1 MGRKP
6 RNRRVLEVAS
16 SSPPCTT
23 SIDSRQVTGMAAGS
37 GQRWWWVALGS
48 MMLGWAVGPEAGAEP
63 AHRPQ
68 VVVLCLQNSS
78 NFGGR
83 LLGRRAADQLAV
95 DLGATGA
102 WRVVD
107 RAQTDRAAAQRD
119 LQPPYAVAYMQ
130 QIGHALGGDL
140 IVAGAVQRVEV
151 DPRLGA
157 VRVGLLVE
165 MVDQVAGQAVMTVLQ
180 TGTVRRNARE
190 PEPTDVLVGKALAL
204 ASAEAV
210 RASAVGLGF
219 MGSVSAPSDGKTVQL
234 KLPADA
240 AAQTGQRLLIYRGVV
255 EGDQRTP
262 GKLIATA
269 MISEITGE
277 SCRARVLGSA
287 GDIHTGDL
295 AVTLGRLEK
304 RP

>member
-1 MGRKP
+1 
-6 RNRRVLEVAS
+6 
-16 SSPPCTT
+16 
-23 SIDSRQVTGMAAGS
+23 
-37 GQRWWWVALGS
+37 
-48 MMLGWAVGPEAGAEP
+48 MMLGWAVGPDAGAEP

-68 VVVLCLQNSS
+68 VVVLVLQNSS

-119 LQPPYAVAYMQ
+119 LQPPYAVGYLQ

-140 IVAGAVQRVEV
+140 IVAGAVQKVEV

-165 MVDQVAGQAVMTVLQ
+165 MVDQVAGQAVLAVLH

-204 ASAEAV
+204 ASAEAAK
-210 RASAVGLGF
+210 ASAVGVGLLGTVTEP
-219 MGSVSAPSDGKTVQL
+219 GDGKTIKVSL
-234 KLPADA
+234 AAEA
-240 AAQTGQRLLIYRGVV
+240 AAQTGQRLLVYRGVV
-255 EGDQRTP
+255 EGDQKTP

-269 MISEITGE
+269 MITEVAGE
-277 SCRARVLGSA
+277 SCRARVLSSA

-295 AVTLGRLEK
+295 AVTLCRLEK